1 MSIRSKFYIP
11 SFLFMVVALLMG
23 SRVMKDVTEG
33 GNRGC
38 GTPGFSAVEGWDPGK
53 SSLCRLNLCGVDAD
67 FVRLATGLGTPI
79 FPKMLDLFMSL
90 P

>member
-1 MSIRSKFYIP
+1 M
-11 SFLFMVVALLMG
+11 LALLMG
-23 SRVMKDVTEG
+23 CRVMKDVTEG

-53 SSLCRLNLCGVDAD
+53 SSLFPLNLYGVNTDL
-67 FVRLATGLGTPI
+67 VRLATGLGTPI
-79 FPKMLDLFMSL
+79 YPKMLDLFMSL